1 MCCAA
6 GGASSS
12 GVAVFHL
19 QPNRCCLCLKTQPKF
34 HFHPSNIHQPI
45 GPSSRPH
52 IEYSERRIFHRDCV
66 CAILHTHRQVAE
78 KAVDSV
84 YRPTLLPSLSPS
96 ILFLSPPSTHTR
108 LDDRGHSV
116 LTRPSHTLSRRR
128 VFFIYYFR
136 TQHNLARKKSLFYLK
151 QTDASH
157 LCVCESVLLVLC
169 VKGKENRTPFAV
181 SHAGKTKQEPR
192 KTRGIFDKYRGFLDN
207 HTKRPC
213 WTSPTGLYSAATY

>member
-1 MCCAA
+1 
-6 GGASSS
+6 
-12 GVAVFHL
+12 
-19 QPNRCCLCLKTQPKF
+19 
-34 HFHPSNIHQPI
+34 
-45 GPSSRPH
+45 H

-213 WTSPTGLYSAATY
+213 WTSPTGYTLLLHTENHHRERGVAICALQVYVEKEDIHPKNKIFAVISQPCCHC